1 MLATKSN
8 DALVRIIKFL
18 CEILPCSH
26 DRFSAS
32 APTSQHTA
40 AIMEKSG
47 FSFSPYILI
56 FTRKYR
62 PTLISCNNPKSFIV
76 FVRYRYRTHR
86 QGGSLTLPPLSKCIK
101 QMTTVTQTV
110 FAFSQIPFFKS
121 AYDTS
126 TIFQEFFRVLE
137 VISVRFMPTP
147 TAAFDTTEAV
157 NGRYLWHLH
166 LKD

>member
-1 MLATKSN
+1 
-8 DALVRIIKFL
+8 
-18 CEILPCSH
+18 
-26 DRFSAS
+26 
-32 APTSQHTA
+32 
-40 AIMEKSG
+40 
-47 FSFSPYILI
+47 
-56 FTRKYR
+56 
-62 PTLISCNNPKSFIV
+62 
-76 FVRYRYRTHR
+76 
-86 QGGSLTLPPLSKCIK
+86 
-101 QMTTVTQTV
+101 MTTVTQTV

-121 AYDTS
+121 AYDIS

>member
-1 MLATKSN
+1 MLATKSK

-40 AIMEKSG
+40 AIMKKSG

-86 QGGSLTLPPLSKCIK
+86 QGGSLTLPPFQNVLHLNFTVVLTDIHSLQPTLTGFLSRLVGCIK
-101 QMTTVTQTV
+101 PCGHGRERLFNYLANRNQ
-110 FAFSQIPFFKS
+110 FPLH
-121 AYDTS
+121 
-126 TIFQEFFRVLE
+126 R
-137 VISVRFMPTP
+137 PT
-147 TAAFDTTEAV
+147 
-157 NGRYLWHLH
+157 RR
-166 LKD
+166 